1 MLVPGTTLLYS
12 SRSFTRS
19 ISARLSPVEL
29 ICVSHSINLK
39 VTRRR
44 GSGII
49 STANMDRTT
58 SAVALVEPE
67 SQPSGVQLVNTD
79 RTNKMTDPMD
89 LVALAEQVQK
99 GDDFVKA
106 VAGNK
111 LMLIAEQI
119 RHLQDKARQV
129 LEEAKRDAD
138 LHHAACN
145 IKKRPGHMYYL
156 YLRDSGQRYFSIL
169 SPDEWGSS
177 CPHEFIGAYRLEY
190 DMTWTLAK
198 DFERRGE
205 EYKIVH
211 QILSKHASLE
221 YFPDSKMEG
230 MVKDGVIPDKP
241 SSGE

>member
-1 MLVPGTTLLYS
+1 
-12 SRSFTRS
+12 
-19 ISARLSPVEL
+19 
-29 ICVSHSINLK
+29 
-39 VTRRR
+39 
-44 GSGII
+44 
-49 STANMDRTT
+49 
-58 SAVALVEPE
+58 
-67 SQPSGVQLVNTD
+67 
-79 RTNKMTDPMD
+79 MTDPMD
-89 LVALAEQVQK
+89 LVALAKQVQK

-177 CPHEFIGAYRLEY
+177 CPHEFIGAYRLEH

-241 SSGE
+241 SSGKNEDSKESEVPRQETGTAPFLSKPAKESTSMRDIAILVTLTITALYANMSHPEGSDARKIELEKSGCPKAEVICSLI